1 MVNIVAVL
9 IRAQTARQLTQQ
21 ILLAQQL
28 EEADEVGVG
37 SLERLVQQGAALPF
51 GNAGRRE
58 QTQVLRLGFDAVYR
72 GAQLLPGKKSVAFSL
87 TFRNP
92 DRTLS
97 DDDVNPL
104 MQKILAVCEA
114 ECGASLRL

>member
-9 IRAQTARQLTQQ
+9 IRAQTARQLAQQ

-37 SLERLVQQGAALPF
+37 SLERLVQQDAALLF

-72 GAQLLPGKKSVAFSL
+72 GAQLLQKLVGQIFLCRQLIQAAAVALCKLGHEASP
-87 TFRNP
+87 TFLINSSIR
-92 DRTLS
+92 
-97 DDDVNPL
+97 
-104 MQKILAVCEA
+104 A
-114 ECGASLRL
+114 

>member
-37 SLERLVQQGAALPF
+37 SLERLVQQGAALFF

-72 GAQLLPGKKSVAFSL
+72 GAQLLQKLVGQIFLCRQLIQAAAVALCKLGHEASP
-87 TFRNP
+87 TFLINSSIR
-92 DRTLS
+92 
-97 DDDVNPL
+97 
-104 MQKILAVCEA
+104 A
-114 ECGASLRL
+114 

>member
-1 MVNIVAVL
+1 M
-9 IRAQTARQLTQQ
+9 
-21 ILLAQQL
+21 
-28 EEADEVGVG
+28 
-37 SLERLVQQGAALPF
+37 
-51 GNAGRRE
+51 
-58 QTQVLRLGFDAVYR
+58 FDIYR
-72 GAQLLPGKKSVAFSL
+72 GAQLLSGKKSVAFSL

>member
-37 SLERLVQQGAALPF
+37 SLERLVQQGAALLF

-58 QTQVLRLGFDAVYR
+58 QTQVLRLGSMLFTAVRSCCKSSSVRFSSAASSYK
-72 GAQLLPGKKSVAFSL
+72 LP
-87 TFRNP
+87 P
-92 DRTLS
+92 
-97 DDDVNPL
+97 
-104 MQKILAVCEA
+104 
-114 ECGASLRL
+114 

>member
-9 IRAQTARQLTQQ
+9 IRTQTARQLTQQ

-37 SLERLVQQGAALPF
+37 SLERLVQQGAALLF

-72 GAQLLPGKKSVAFSL
+72 SSVRFSSAASSYKLP
-87 TFRNP
+87 P
-92 DRTLS
+92 
-97 DDDVNPL
+97 
-104 MQKILAVCEA
+104 
-114 ECGASLRL
+114 